1 MKKILIILIALLP
14 LATFAGNG
22 DEKNDKVNIHINIDK
37 NKGVSITGLKDKDLK
52 KLEKDINKALKN
64 VEINITDED
73 GKEKHTIHFKAEL
86 NIE

>member
-1 MKKILIILIALLP
+1 MKTLLIILIALLP
-14 LATFAGNG
+14 LALLAGNG

-64 VEINITDED
+64 VEINITDGD